1 MRPLFLGLF
10 CVGCS
15 AAPVAEAPSPNAAG
29 GSGGG
34 APPAGA
40 SADGGADVGGAVDAT
55 SPPPDLRV
63 LFVGNSYT
71 FVNDLPKELATL
83 AATPGAA
90 PRITTQMIAPG
101 GATLASHWNG
111 AEAKPA
117 IAKGGF
123 SHVVFQGQ
131 SVEPLLQPA
140 VFEDYA
146 LKFGASATAA
156 GAVPAY
162 FETWARAPG
171 DAVYAE
177 TWSGGTPSAMQDGL
191 SSEYQKMATASKG
204 LLVKVGEAWRVA
216 LRDHPSIVLHQ
227 SDGSHPSAAGTLLAV
242 YTFYTALT
250 GRDVPRAAAVPL
262 GVAPADASA
271 LRAVAEAVAR

>member
-1 MRPLFLGLF
+1 MRSALLGLF
-10 CVGCS
+10 CLGCG
-15 AAPVAEAPSPNAAG
+15 AASVAEAPSPNAAG
-29 GSGGG
+29 GSDDGGG
-34 APPAGA
+34 ASA
-40 SADGGADVGGAVDAT
+40 SAEGGADVGGAVDAN
-55 SPPPDLRV
+55 PPPPGLRV
-63 LFVGNSYT
+63 LFIGNSYT
-71 FVNDLPKELATL
+71 FVNDLPKELSAL

-111 AEAKPA
+111 AEAQAA

-123 SHVVFQGQ
+123 SHVVMQGQ
-131 SVEPLLQPA
+131 SVEPLLQPT

-146 LKFGASATAA
+146 LKFGAAAIAA
-156 GAVPAY
+156 GAAPAY
-162 FETWARAPG
+162 FQTWARAPG

-177 TWSGGTPSAMQDGL
+177 KWSGGTPSAMQDGL
-191 SSEYQKMATASKG
+191 SSEYQKMASASKG
-204 LLVKVGEAWRVA
+204 VLVKVGEAWRVA
-216 LRDHPSIVLHQ
+216 LRDHPSIALHQ

-271 LRAVAEAVAR
+271 LRAVAESVAR